1 MILSPMMF
9 GKSVRDCGA
18 SGNGETNDTVA
29 IQATIDAVAA
39 AGGGSVLIP
48 PGSYHCGSLFLK
60 SAVSLYLAPGS
71 RILGSRDPRDYPLIE
86 SRWEGSTRPV
96 HAALI
101 HAQSAANLGISGTG
115 TIDGRGERF
124 WELFRSR
131 ALDHPRPRLMAFE
144 DCVDLSLSGFTA
156 LNSPSWTVNPVRCK
170 GVTIAGIRIVNP
182 SDSPNTDGIN
192 PDSCQGVVIT
202 GCRVSVGDDCITIK
216 SGTEDEK
223 AALMSPS
230 RDIAI
235 SDCILESGHGAIV
248 IGSEMSGGVRDV
260 VVSNCV
266 FKGTDRG
273 VRIKTRR
280 GRGGR
285 IEGLRVSNVVMRG
298 VMCPFAINMRYAC
311 GRWGDPL
318 VSSLEKLEPDS
329 GTPYVG
335 SISFNAISV
344 FGATGAAAWLDGLPE
359 SPIRGLSFSDV
370 DIAMDPEGREERP
383 EMADGVPLMR
393 SSGLFARNVSGLWM
407 SGLRIREQ
415 RGPACVF
422 ESVEGLEMNGCFPAE
437 FPLSA
442 KG

>member
-1 MILSPMMF
+1 
-9 GKSVRDCGA
+9 
-18 SGNGETNDTVA
+18 
-29 IQATIDAVAA
+29 
-39 AGGGSVLIP
+39 
-48 PGSYHCGSLFLK
+48 
-60 SAVSLYLAPGS
+60 
-71 RILGSRDPRDYPLIE
+71 
-86 SRWEGSTRPV
+86 
-96 HAALI
+96 
-101 HAQSAANLGISGTG
+101 
-115 TIDGRGERF
+115 
-124 WELFRSR
+124 
-131 ALDHPRPRLMAFE
+131 
-144 DCVDLSLSGFTA
+144 
-156 LNSPSWTVNPVRCK
+156 
-170 GVTIAGIRIVNP
+170 
-182 SDSPNTDGIN
+182 
-192 PDSCQGVVIT
+192 
-202 GCRVSVGDDCITIK
+202 
-216 SGTEDEK
+216 
-223 AALMSPS
+223 
-230 RDIAI
+230 
-235 SDCILESGHGAIV
+235 
-248 IGSEMSGGVRDV
+248 VRDV

-285 IEGLRVSNVVMRG
+285 VEGLRVSNVVMRG

-318 VSSLEKLEPDS
+318 VSSLERLEPDA

-437 FPLSA
+437 FPPSP